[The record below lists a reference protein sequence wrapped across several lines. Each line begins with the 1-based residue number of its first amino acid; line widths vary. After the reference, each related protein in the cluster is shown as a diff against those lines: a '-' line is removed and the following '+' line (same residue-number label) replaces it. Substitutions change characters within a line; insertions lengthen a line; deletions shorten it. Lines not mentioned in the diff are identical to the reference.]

1 MGDRVW
7 GTEEESGQLIRV
19 EPHLQQTLWTSSFLD
34 QGSVVLLSQA
44 NLIVF
49 LIFGDQERPI
59 LSRGGPQQWCKI
71 PVGCGGV
78 NK

>member
-34 QGSVVLLSQA
+34 QGSVFFAFTSPFDCISYL
-44 NLIVF
+44 
-49 LIFGDQERPI
+49 
-59 LSRGGPQQWCKI
+59 W
-71 PVGCGGV
+71 
-78 NK
+78 